1 MESFLAFVHLS
12 TNEGTKSTR
21 DIQWPNMSKFT
32 AFSQNLGQ
40 GIQPRHFFH
49 LWSCREIFSH
59 GPQGETPWER
69 RLYYAEEKKRWKVS
83 QVKPCFTCG
92 LVWLLML
99 CGYEGA
105 FPCNVNPGISKN
117 LYLPLPEGADGL
129 SKKQFPQV
137 VGLKGI
143 WKGNET
149 PITHLE
155 HESW

>member
-1 MESFLAFVHLS
+1 MEGESGETVL
-12 TNEGTKSTR
+12 
-21 DIQWPNMSKFT
+21 
-32 AFSQNLGQ
+32 
-40 GIQPRHFFH
+40 H
-49 LWSCREIFSH
+49 LWACVAFD
-59 GPQGETPWER
+59 
-69 RLYYAEEKKRWKVS
+69 V
-83 QVKPCFTCG
+83 
-92 LVWLLML
+92 VWLW
-99 CGYEGA
+99 GA
-105 FPCNVNPGISKN
+105 FPWNVNPGISKN